1 MTDKIIHVKVH
12 PAVKKYLESHN
23 TVTKDGIILKDKL
36 TKEEILCYVSIK
48 GKKIPS
54 KISKKLESFPQ
65 TTILVNDWNFFQ
77 FGYEIEPYWQYR
89 LSKRLYMRMMEEIAT
104 RIEIYTAKSMTKM
117 QAVEDYYNEN
127 NITYEELNPSTVI
140 KHYQRHFQK

>member
-1 MTDKIIHVKVH
+1 
-12 PAVKKYLESHN
+12 
-23 TVTKDGIILKDKL
+23 
-36 TKEEILCYVSIK
+36 
-48 GKKIPS
+48 
-54 KISKKLESFPQ
+54 
-65 TTILVNDWNFFQ
+65 
-77 FGYEIEPYWQYR
+77 
-89 LSKRLYMRMMEEIAT
+89 MRMMEEIAT